1 MTGMVKEFSADLYA
15 RFEAELEEQAGLSLK
30 GVKRLTACLPLV
42 RKCLELL
49 RQEVLNVGF
58 ADAAAEVWFF
68 KQEKPRFYRW
78 LIYYQECYA
87 IERGVPV
94 VNGKDRL
101 AYYAE
106 QLRYLNRFFR
116 QHEFHYQYY
125 KLGATELDHLWFV
138 RGVNRPHTFFSEV
151 PDVDPAFGTPQDY
164 LFSKFMAYEMLQEQ
178 VLEWMS
184 EPADGNARQGV
195 LSRKGTSVR
204 WTADTCN
211 LIELI
216 YGLYET
222 RQVNNGEV
230 DLSDLMDVFEQV
242 FQVNLSRYFHRFTE
256 IKRRKTISKTKFLD
270 QMREAVNQRIE
281 DGDAVSVKKRV
292 GPGRGSGRGSGSGS
306 SDKMD
311 FLKDNPYL

>member
-1 MTGMVKEFSADLYA
+1 M
-15 RFEAELEEQAGLSLK
+15 ELEKTTELMSRLREDLDELEAGPGAGLK
-30 GVKRLTACLPLV
+30 KMVACLAPV
-42 RKCLELL
+42 RQALETL
-49 RQEVLNVGF
+49 RQQVIAEGF
-58 ADAAAEVWFF
+58 RDEADEIHFF
-68 KQEKPRFYRW
+68 KGIKPAFYC
-78 LIYYQECYA
+78 LQIYY
-87 IERGVPV
+87 IELGTIEDQLPV
-94 VNGKDRL
+94 GDSAL
-101 AYYAE
+101 QAAYLQE
-106 QLRYLNRFFR
+106 QLRFIERFFR
-116 QHEFHYQYY
+116 QQAFLYHYYL
-125 KLGATELDHLWFV
+125 LGADELDRSYFL
-138 RGVNRPHTFFSEV
+138 RDASGAGILSIALPEA
-151 PDVDPAFGTPQDY
+151 DPAFSTPCDY
-164 LFSKFMAYEMLQEQ
+164 LFAKFMAYEMVQAQL
-178 VLEWMS
+178 LERIS
-184 EPADGNARQGV
+184 VSAEGSVRPGL
-195 LSRKGTSVR
+195 LSRKGIAVR

-281 DGDAVSVKKRV
+281 DGDAVSVKKV
-292 GPGRGSGRGSGSGS
+292 KSSGGVSGRTSGSGS

>member
-1 MTGMVKEFSADLYA
+1 MEDKFYKELYA
-15 RFEAELEEQAGLSLK
+15 QFKEEVLLAESASAGGIKHLAGEL
-30 GVKRLTACLPLV
+30 AIV
-42 RKCLELL
+42 RKYLGLL
-49 RQEVLNVGF
+49 RQEVEAEGF
-58 ADAAAEVWFF
+58 ADEAEEILFF
-68 KQEKPRFYRW
+68 KTVKPKFYQW
-78 LIYYQECYA
+78 LIYYQERYA
-87 IERGVPV
+87 VESGLPVEQWKERL
-94 VNGKDRL
+94 R
-101 AYYAE
+101 YYAE
-106 QLRYLNRFFR
+106 QLRYVSRFFR

-138 RGVNRPHTFFSEV
+138 RGVNRPHVFFAEV
-151 PDVDPAFGTPQDY
+151 PDIDPAFGTAQDY

-178 VLEWMS
+178 LLEWMS
-184 EPADGNARQGV
+184 GPVEGSARSGLV
-195 LSRKGTSVR
+195 SRKGIAVR

-211 LIELI
+211 LIELV
-216 YGLYET
+216 YDVYET

-281 DGDAVSVKKRV
+281 DGDALSKGAV
-292 GPGRGSGRGSGSGS
+292 GGKGAGRGSGG

-311 FLKDNPYL
+311 LLKNNPYL